1 MKAKKKRLLYIAI
14 SAILLTGI
22 YMLYRFNYIPH
33 KKYTNED
40 FGIEAYISLNDQD
53 SDGVDDQTDILNSAQ
68 EYLDTKPKYKSKY
81 YAETGYPNDEYG
93 VCTDVVANAMKG
105 AGYDLMWLV
114 NQDISKFPN
123 DYQIEQADPYIDFRR
138 VRNLDIYFQHTA
150 ISLTT
155 DITEIQ
161 EWQPGDIVIWSNH
174 IGIIAEHRNK
184 KGIPFVLHNANP
196 IQASY
201 EEDILET
208 WGKVVG
214 HYRVAR
220 KHKSCEKISCN

>member
-14 SAILLTGI
+14 PIILLTGI
-22 YMLYRFNYIPH
+22 YILYHFNYIPH
-33 KKYTNED
+33 KKYTNKD
-40 FGIEAYISLNDQD
+40 FDIEAYVSQKDQD
-53 SDGVDDQTDILNSAQ
+53 RDGVDDQTDILNSAQ
-68 EYLDTKPKYKSKY
+68 EYLDTKPRYKSKY
-81 YAETGYPNDEYG
+81 YAQTGYSNDEYG

-114 NQDISKFPN
+114 NQDILSSHE

-155 DITEIQ
+155 DINEIQ
-161 EWQPGDIVIWSNH
+161 EWQAGDIVIWSHH

-184 KGIPFVLHNANP
+184 KGIPFVLHHANP
-196 IQASY
+196 MQASY

-208 WGKVVG
+208 WGKVLG
-214 HYRVAR
+214 HYRVA
-220 KHKSCEKISCN
+220 E